1 MANNYP
7 ITLSHGIARFDFLSD
22 YFIHNLA
29 IFGLDVG
36 DATDQGNYF
45 KGIRTFLRSKGFD
58 VHSTRVSFAAGVD
71 VRSEDLRNEVNRILA
86 ETGKEKVHI
95 IGHSMGGMDARHM
108 IVEKGM
114 AQKVASLTTI
124 GTPHNG
130 TSFADWGIAHGG
142 DEIVKII
149 SKVIHIE
156 GLKDLTRDACRK
168 FNDAARNAEASNDV
182 VYKTYAATE
191 DLLTTFTPLQLS
203 WQIIHK
209 EEGENDGLVPLTS
222 QQWQSE
228 LKGDDGRVK
237 KIEQKKF
244 KVPGDHL
251 NEVGWWDLNE
261 LVQLKFQFNIK
272 QAARDYEQKI
282 KDTYLEIATA
292 AASL

>member
-29 IFGLDVG
+29 LFGLDVT

-45 KGIRTFLRSKGFD
+45 KGIRNFLRSQGFD
-58 VHSTRVSFAAGVD
+58 VHSTRVSFAAGVNQ
-71 VRSEDLRNEVNRILA
+71 RSEDLRNEVNRILT

-95 IGHSMGGMDARHM
+95 IGHSMGGLDARHM

-114 AQKVASLTTI
+114 ADRVASLTTI

-130 TSFADWGIAHGG
+130 TSFADWGIANGG
-142 DEIVKII
+142 SEVIKLV
-149 SKVIHIE
+149 SKVVHIE
-156 GLKDLTRDACRK
+156 GLNDLTRASCQT

-203 WQIIHK
+203 WTIINK
-209 EEGENDGLVPLTS
+209 EEGDNDGLVPLTS

-228 LKGDDGRVK
+228 IKGDDGKVK
-237 KIEQKKF
+237 QVEQKKF
-244 KVPGDHL
+244 TVPADHL

-261 LVQLKFQFNIK
+261 LVHLKFHLNIK

-282 KDTYLEIATA
+282 KDTYLEIAKA
-292 AASL
+292 AANL